1 LTRGDLKG
9 SFMRMVKKSVAMGKT
24 ASLKELASHLYLVL
38 RTDVVAEN
46 DSTIPEAFDMQ
57 LDALRSLLDAR
68 TRV

>member
-1 LTRGDLKG
+1 
-9 SFMRMVKKSVAMGKT
+9 MRMVKKSVAMGKT